1 MTLISWLYYVFIF
14 LVYIF
19 VCTFIL
25 QMVLYMN
32 IVFSE
37 NGKYCC
43 RTVAGREVI
52 ALHGCTLCLSTSPT
66 MPTQPIFN
74 NSSLFPATIRHR
86 IPKMEPSLHTP
97 STIKTS
103 IHFRSPRMTS
113 ESCSCHVRADHVH
126 WVKWRYYAPPN
137 QCTVYKVKCVLGG
150 EDVCLLLGLSMSITF
165 PDLSEWY
172 LDKIEQSILVPQSS
186 RYGT

>member
-25 QMVLYMN
+25 QMVYMN

-52 ALHGCTLCLSTSPT
+52 ALHRCTLCLSTSPT

-74 NSSLFPATIRHR
+74 NSSLFPATIRHG
-86 IPKMEPSLHTP
+86 IPTMEPSLHTP

-113 ESCSCHVRADHVH
+113 ESCSCHVRADVH